1 VHRVLVVGVGSIGE
15 RHLRCFGSTQRCSM
29 SFCEPN
35 DDLRATITGRHEVKS
50 AYPSLDDALN
60 AGACDAAVI
69 ATPAPLHVPMA
80 LQLARAGIHVLIEK
94 PLSTSM
100 HGVDDLIKAVAENSI
115 TAAVGYTHRAH
126 PAVQGLKKMVHS
138 GRFGRPRQI
147 TIVQGHDFA
156 HARPAYRDIYFAD
169 RAMGGGAIQDAITH
183 MYNMGE

>member
-1 VHRVLVVGVGSIGE
+1 
-15 RHLRCFGSTQRCSM
+15 M

-138 GRFGRPRQI
+138 GRFGRPRQV

-156 HARPAYRDIYFAD
+156 RARPAYRDIYFAD
-169 RAMGGGAIQDAITH
+169 RAMGGVTVEDTVHTLTRQGDVMGAPTR
-183 MYNMGE
+183 